1 VAEIWRGNFREYCL
15 KRGDYMSES
24 NESKYLVFSFME
36 GLGEPLADLV
46 IESLFLA
53 IYHQVINGVAQQLAP
68 SSQYTPQFTTLSVL
82 LVVIPLLL
90 IIIVAYFRPLI
101 DLLDALVYAI
111 GLSIGI
117 IIFIEV
123 NNAGLFPNII
133 IGIVTSNMLLIL
145 ASIILGFATK
155 IGILLSKQERD
166 YW

>member
-15 KRGDYMSES
+15 KGGDYMSE
-24 NESKYLVFSFME
+24 NNKRTYFDSFIE
-36 GLGEPLADLV
+36 GLLEPLVDLL
-46 IESLFLA
+46 IEFLYLL
-53 IYHQVINGVAQQLAP
+53 IIVINRVTQQLAP
-68 SSQYTPQFTTLSVL
+68 SSQYTPQFTTLSDL

-155 IGILLSKQERD
+155 IGISLSKQERD

>member
-1 VAEIWRGNFREYCL
+1 
-15 KRGDYMSES
+15 
-24 NESKYLVFSFME
+24 
-36 GLGEPLADLV
+36 
-46 IESLFLA
+46 
-53 IYHQVINGVAQQLAP
+53 
-68 SSQYTPQFTTLSVL
+68 

-133 IGIVTSNMLLIL
+133 IGIVISNMLLIL

-155 IGILLSKQERD
+155 ICISLSKQERD

>member
-1 VAEIWRGNFREYCL
+1 
-15 KRGDYMSES
+15 MSES

-36 GLGEPLADLV
+36 GLVEPLVDLL
-46 IESLFLA
+46 IEILYLA
-53 IYHQVINGVAQQLAP
+53 NNLSFTVINRAMQQLAP

-90 IIIVAYFRPLI
+90 IIIFAYFRPLI
-101 DLLDALVYAI
+101 DLLDALVYTI

-123 NNAGLFPNII
+123 NNAGLFSNI

-145 ASIILGFATK
+145 ASIILGFATR

>member
-15 KRGDYMSES
+15 KGGDYMSE
-24 NESKYLVFSFME
+24 NNKRTYFDSFIE
-36 GLGEPLADLV
+36 GLLEPLADLV
-46 IESLFLA
+46 IEYLFLA
-53 IYHQVINGVAQQLAP
+53 IIVINGVAQQLAP

-117 IIFIEV
+117 IIFIEA

-145 ASIILGFATK
+145 ASIILGFATR
-155 IGILLSKQERD
+155 IGISLSKQERD

>member
-1 VAEIWRGNFREYCL
+1 MEYCL
-15 KRGDYMSES
+15 KIRGDYMSES
-24 NESKYLVFSFME
+24 NESKYLLSFME
-36 GLGEPLADLV
+36 GLGEPLVDLL
-46 IESLFLA
+46 IEGLYLLFT
-53 IYHQVINGVAQQLAP
+53 VINRAMQQLAP

-90 IIIVAYFRPLI
+90 IIFFAYCRPLI

-117 IIFIEV
+117 IIFIKANI
-123 NNAGLFPNII
+123 NNTGLFSNI

-145 ASIILGFATK
+145 ASIILGSATR
-155 IGILLSKQERD
+155 IGISLSKQERD